1 MENRENM
8 HKKLGRLLLGGL
20 ILSLLAFGL
29 VGCGKKETEESK
41 SGTAQTE
48 TGKKA
53 SKKDAPDAMV
63 REAAVAIHDAQP
75 EALWAMLP
83 ASYQQDVNDVVKQ
96 FGTSMDEEVW
106 AKGTALLP
114 KVITILTEKKDIFLA
129 YLAESDGE
137 GTSDTAQ
144 TDSAQTGKRYQAFL
158 AILTDVSKSC
168 ILKLEFLRN
177 PDMQAF
183 LSEDGAPIIQKLVT
197 FAEQPGLL
205 PTEDMDKFIQNRAKL
220 KNIKV
225 TLVEDKGDQAV
236 VMTEI
241 DDDKTTVALTKV
253 EGKWIPSDM
262 AQDWKQN
269 VTDIKATLTQMAA
282 EIPQKKQQTL
292 QSLTLVN
299 TMLDSVAKVSTKEE
313 LSAVMMG
320 LIMMSGSMTGGIP
333 GGDMGAPDS
342 ENGMGLGGMMMPSPD
357 MGGMM
362 PPADLLPPPDALPAL
377 PGGAAA
383 PQGAGE

>member
-158 AILTDVSKSC
+158 DILTDVSKSC

>member
-1 MENRENM
+1 M
-8 HKKLGRLLLGGL
+8 LGGL

-158 AILTDVSKSC
+158 DILTDVSKSC

>member
-8 HKKLGRLLLGGL
+8 HKKWGRLLLGGL

-41 SGTAQTE
+41 PGTAQTE

-144 TDSAQTGKRYQAFL
+144 TDSAQTDKRYQAFL
-158 AILTDVSKSC
+158 DILTDVSKSR

-205 PTEDMDKFIQNRAKL
+205 PTEDMDKFIENRAKL
-220 KNIKV
+220 KDIKV
-225 TLVEDKGDQAV
+225 TLVEDMGDQAV

-269 VTDIKATLTQMAA
+269 VTGIKARLTQMAA

-292 QSLTLVN
+292 QSLTWWTPCL
-299 TMLDSVAKVSTKEE
+299 T
-313 LSAVMMG
+313 
-320 LIMMSGSMTGGIP
+320 P
-333 GGDMGAPDS
+333 WRRF
-342 ENGMGLGGMMMPSPD
+342 
-357 MGGMM
+357 
-362 PPADLLPPPDALPAL
+362 PPKKNFRRS
-377 PGGAAA
+377 
-383 PQGAGE
+383 

>member
-8 HKKLGRLLLGGL
+8 HKKWGRLLLGGL

-41 SGTAQTE
+41 PGTAQTE

-158 AILTDVSKSC
+158 DILTDVSKSR

-220 KNIKV
+220 KDIKV

-269 VTDIKATLTQMAA
+269 VTDIKARLTQMAA

-292 QSLTLVN
+292 QSLTLVD

-313 LSAVMMG
+313 LSAVVMG

-362 PPADLLPPPDALPAL
+362 PPADLLPPPDVLPAL

-383 PQGAGE
+383 PQGADE